1 MHIWYSNDSGS
12 VFWDMIGVN
21 DVLATQAE
29 VKISGQCVKTV
40 IRTL

>member
-1 MHIWYSNDSGS
+1 MTAVLRMSL
-12 VFWDMIGVN
+12 FWDMIGVN
-21 DVLATQAE
+21 DVLANQAE